1 MTIEAKLDELIE
13 INRAILI
20 AIQSGAAVTAPAAAP
35 AEAPAKRGRKG
46 AEKTEEPA
54 AEAPKEQAPAA
65 EVTASPAPTPE
76 TPAASEPSAPPAP
89 ATASEPT
96 SAPTDE
102 VAFAQVTEA
111 IRKLN
116 TDLNA
121 QQAGKGRDAIL
132 DILTKFLGTAEG
144 KRVPDLESAGKNAE
158 IMAYVQ
164 SLQKAG
170 EDDLGL

>member
-13 INRAILI
+13 INRAILT
-20 AIQSGAAVTAPAAAP
+20 AIQSGATVAAPAAAP
-35 AEAPAKRGRKG
+35 AEAPAKRGRKA

-76 TPAASEPSAPPAP
+76 TTAASEPSATPAP

-96 SAPTDE
+96 SVPADE
-102 VAFAQVTEA
+102 VTFAQVTEA

-116 TDLNA
+116 ADLNA

-132 DILTKFLGTAEG
+132 GILTKFLGTSDG

-158 IMAYVQ
+158 ILAYVQ
-164 SLQKAG
+164 SLQQGG
-170 EDDLGL
+170 EDDLGI